1 VAPLGSSLRSKL
13 TWISVPGDGQPTQA
27 AATNVDDRSTFEK
40 LPQELRDAIY
50 KDVYESTLKHS
61 EEMVEIM
68 GPWFV
73 ALESLLRVNRQI
85 HREVQ
90 EVLHERMGRQRVFI
104 ATCYNRQEQ
113 EEAANRA
120 KNLFRGNV
128 PSTRHVCVLIVKL
141 DDGPL
146 AAIYGPG
153 SPFYM
158 SVTWWKDSVGW
169 DLLKG
174 R

>member
-1 VAPLGSSLRSKL
+1 
-13 TWISVPGDGQPTQA
+13 
-27 AATNVDDRSTFEK
+27 
-40 LPQELRDAIY
+40 
-50 KDVYESTLKHS
+50 
-61 EEMVEIM
+61 VEIM

-73 ALESLLRVNRQI
+73 ALESLLRVNREI

-90 EVLHERMGRQRVFI
+90 EVLHERMARQSIFI

-113 EEAANRA
+113 EEAADKA

-128 PSTRHVCVLIVKL
+128 PSTRHVRVLIVKL

-146 AAIYGPG
+146 ICYGPS
-153 SPFYM
+153 SPLYM
-158 SVTWWKDSVGW
+158 SVTRRKDSVGW
-169 DLLKG
+169 DLPKG